1 LAHHYSRSDHTE
13 KAVAYFQRAGQQAAD
28 RSAYREAITHLT
40 RGLDLLQHLSDT
52 PKRSQQELDLQ
63 ITLGHAL
70 IATKGQAA
78 PEVVYAFTRGRAL
91 CEQLG
96 ETPQLL
102 VVLGGL
108 RSVYEVRGE
117 LQKALELAEQLL
129 SLAQREQDPA
139 RLMMAHIWMGMTLFY
154 LGAFALARAHLDQ
167 GMALYEPTQDRSAAV
182 RFSSQIPGVT
192 CRRYAARTLWYL
204 GYPEQA
210 RQRSHKA
217 VALAQ
222 ERAHPYSVAYA
233 LYFAAEL
240 HCLRR
245 EAPAAQAQAEAMIA
259 HACQQE
265 LSGMVARGTVLL
277 GWALAA
283 QGQRTE
289 GIAQIH
295 QGMDAD
301 AQRTMRGEVQRPY
314 RLALLAEAYGRIG
327 QASEALRLLDEAL
340 ALTRQFGG
348 HFYQAELHR
357 LTGEMWLMQ
366 DVGEA
371 EACFRQALNI
381 ARHQQAKSLE
391 LRAAMS
397 LSRLWQQ
404 QGRRTEA
411 YQLLAPIYG
420 WFTEGF
426 DTADLQDAKALIEA
440 LA

>member
-1 LAHHYSRSDHTE
+1 
-13 KAVAYFQRAGQQAAD
+13 
-28 RSAYREAITHLT
+28 
-40 RGLDLLQHLSDT
+40 
-52 PKRSQQELDLQ
+52 
-63 ITLGHAL
+63 
-70 IATKGQAA
+70 
-78 PEVVYAFTRGRAL
+78 
-91 CEQLG
+91 
-96 ETPQLL
+96 
-102 VVLGGL
+102 
-108 RSVYEVRGE
+108 
-117 LQKALELAEQLL
+117 
-129 SLAQREQDPA
+129 
-139 RLMMAHIWMGMTLFY
+139 MMAHIWMGMTLFY
-154 LGAFALARAHLDQ
+154 LGEFAPARAHLDQ
-167 GMALYEPTQDRSAAV
+167 GIALYEPTQDRSAAV

-210 RQRSHKA
+210 RQRSHMA

-245 EAPAAQAQAEAMIA
+245 EARAAQAQAEAMIA

-265 LSGMVARGTVLL
+265 LSGMVARGTVLR

-314 RLALLAEAYGRIG
+314 RLALLAEASAWIG
-327 QASEALRLLDEAL
+327 QTAQARRLLHEAL
-340 ALTRQFGG
+340 ALTHQYGG
-348 HFYQAELHR
+348 HFYQAEVYR
-357 LTGEMWLMQ
+357 LTGEVLLMRDTGGGMSGNPTPERLMIDGDESEATSQ
-366 DVGEA
+366 SPGASEA
-371 EACFRQALNI
+371 ETCFRQALDI
-381 ARHQQAKSLE
+381 AHRQQAKSLE

-404 QGRRTEA
+404 QGQRAKA
-411 YQLLAPIYG
+411 YQFLAPIYG

-426 DTADLQDAKALIEA
+426 DTADLQDAKAMLDA